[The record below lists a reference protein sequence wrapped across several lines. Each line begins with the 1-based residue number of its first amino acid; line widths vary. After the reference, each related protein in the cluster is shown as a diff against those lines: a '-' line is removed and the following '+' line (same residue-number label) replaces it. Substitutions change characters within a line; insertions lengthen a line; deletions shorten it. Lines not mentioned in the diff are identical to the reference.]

1 MTNILIDFIKN
12 RAKEIKLPEYDS
24 LVIKDLKDKDIQ
36 ILAQILELNEKL
48 SKNIKRLSGCEY
60 GGVLQEATKAIGGYY
75 YLDSISD
82 AYFIYRDLNKN
93 EEVVG
98 TWLTPDENW
107 LPFNIKDQK
116 VYTYEAI
123 TNEGSLDIGDVVTNF
138 TNSIVALNNR
148 MNIGETNINNLLL
161 ACNPVGTV
169 IVGYFL
175 DEDIPGYIDADGG
188 LLDKDEFPNW
198 FAKIGYTQGGWGQY
212 FKNLDLRGEFIRV
225 LDDGRGIDE
234 GRLLGSFQAQQLLKH
249 MHDGATNEGG
259 IHTHKI
265 IEGHVGGTSGG
276 SYTSGDDY
284 TDHIYSW
291 QTTTA
296 NGNHG
301 HTLKTYETG
310 FDENRVR
317 NIALRAKI
325 KVV

>member
-1 MTNILIDFIKN
+1 
-12 RAKEIKLPEYDS
+12 
-24 LVIKDLKDKDIQ
+24 VIKDLKDKDIQ

-98 TWLTPDENW
+98 TWLTPNENW

-116 VYTYEAI
+116 VYTYETI

-198 FAKIGYTQGGWGQY
+198 FAKIGYTQDGWGQY

-249 MHDGATNEGG
+249 MHDGITGEAGV
-259 IHTHKI
+259 HTHAI
-265 IEGHVGGTSGG
+265 PWRPDQNIYNSGHVAGTGGGGGWMKETTS
-276 SYTSGDDY
+276 
-284 TDHIYSW
+284 
-291 QTTTA
+291 
-296 NGNHG
+296 NGIHG

-310 FDENRVR
+310 SDENRVR